1 MMFSTM
7 RDDVVLGKF
16 GTLAGSKGAKAQAE
30 GHLVTGLLHR
40 LSVWRARR
48 VVAAELYNMS
58 DRELNDIGL
67 SYGDIP
73 RVVRTVR

>member
-7 RDDVVLGKF
+7 RDDVVLGQF
-16 GTLAGSKGAKAQAE
+16 GTLAGPQETKAQSKG
-30 GHLVTGLLHR
+30 HLAAGLLHR
-40 LSVWRARR
+40 LQVWRARR

-67 SYGDIP
+67 SYNDIP
-73 RVVRTVR
+73 SVVRTVR